1 MNFNQLN
8 YFTKVIENRSIS
20 KAANAL
26 YITQPA
32 LSISMHSLE
41 EELGFLLYNKTPKGI
56 EPTPAGL
63 IFYEDARRILEYI
76 DKWEK
81 IKLKIENKV
90 SVVSIGIVNAL
101 YFSISDAILMRCCED
116 HQNIGV
122 ALRYGMWDDLKKD
135 FADGEIR
142 ILINSCP
149 KNEAENTKKAA
160 KKIGHEIRFF
170 AKDRYCVYIN
180 RKDELGKMKKI
191 SAAAL
196 ESYKMVRYLAY
207 NKSYTEF
214 TEVCCSNEAV
224 YFSNLNHI
232 LTYVSKNLSCFVLL
246 PSIIGKLSSINGLE
260 DIVQRPL
267 IENNLNNELYFY
279 VQYPGEQDILD
290 DEIKILDSLFKVLF
304 DLFGEFQE
312 DKC

>member
-41 EELGFLLYNKTPKGI
+41 EELGFLLYNKTSKGI
-56 EPTPAGL
+56 EPTSEGL
-63 IFYEDARRILEYI
+63 IFYEDAKNILGYI

-81 IKLKIENKV
+81 IRMEMENKV

-101 YFSISDAILMRCCED
+101 YFSLSDAIIMRCCED
-116 HQNIGV
+116 YQNIGI
-122 ALRYGMWDDLKKD
+122 ALKYGMWDDLKKD
-135 FADGEIR
+135 FADGKIR
-142 ILINSCP
+142 ILINTCP
-149 KNEAENTKKAA
+149 KNEAEKIKKAV
-160 KKIGHEIRFF
+160 KKIGHEISFF

-180 RKDELGKMKKI
+180 REDELGKMERI
-191 SAAAL
+191 PEPAL
-196 ESYKMVRYLAY
+196 KSYKIVRYLAY

-214 TEVCCSNEAV
+214 TEVCCSNESV

-232 LTYVSKNLSCFVLL
+232 LAYISKNLHCFALL
-246 PSIIGKLSSINGLE
+246 PSILGELSSINGLE
-260 DIVQRPL
+260 NILQRPL
-267 IENNLNNELYFY
+267 MGNDLDNELYFY
-279 VQYPGEQDILD
+279 VQYPGDQSILD
-290 DEIKILDSLFKVLF
+290 DEKKILNSLFKVLL

-312 DKC
+312 DK